1 MKPKPIQKESE
12 FLVEEL
18 FFSTTDPRGVITT
31 GDALFQRISKYSRD
45 DLLGSPHNVIRHPDM
60 PRVVFRLL
68 WETIQAGQP
77 ISAYVKNLAKDGS
90 YYWVLATVFPIE
102 GGYLSIRIKPTSP
115 VFSVIPDLYNE
126 ILKRECEAG
135 MDAAQELLLG
145 VLREKGFEDY
155 PSFVSFIL
163 AEELRCREVAVKRIR
178 ESLENEQQTKKV
190 DFSAANEGVLRL
202 KNELK
207 FESGRYASMFQSA
220 EAFHSLHSTLGKTI
234 NDLVGFL
241 NKIDT
246 LATNTAI
253 ATARVGKELVTLETI
268 AAEIQK
274 QSKAVLA
281 VIGSLQNRSTAMKA
295 ILQRTQFW
303 LAGSYLQ
310 NEMMLFYVEVLGGLH
325 RDKIPLERQREN
337 LETCRTLARSFLT
350 SNRQVRDALGA
361 GKNPLKLISSDV
373 VALGR
378 LISALEM
385 VQKTG
390 TVESARSRFESE
402 AFLGFF
408 AEMRTL
414 IEGAK
419 KQIRDLSH
427 LVWET
432 SAQIESLEDDL
443 NDVTKVFNRI
453 ENQTLRG

>member
-1 MKPKPIQKESE
+1 
-12 FLVEEL
+12 
-18 FFSTTDPRGVITT
+18 
-31 GDALFQRISKYSRD
+31 
-45 DLLGSPHNVIRHPDM
+45 
-60 PRVVFRLL
+60 
-68 WETIQAGQP
+68 
-77 ISAYVKNLAKDGS
+77 
-90 YYWVLATVFPIE
+90 
-102 GGYLSIRIKPTSP
+102 
-115 VFSVIPDLYNE
+115 
-126 ILKRECEAG
+126 
-135 MDAAQELLLG
+135 
-145 VLREKGFEDY
+145 
-155 PSFVSFIL
+155 
-163 AEELRCREVAVKRIR
+163 
-178 ESLENEQQTKKV
+178 
-190 DFSAANEGVLRL
+190 
-202 KNELK
+202 
-207 FESGRYASMFQSA
+207 
-220 EAFHSLHSTLGKTI
+220 
-234 NDLVGFL
+234 
-241 NKIDT
+241 
-246 LATNTAI
+246 
-253 ATARVGKELVTLETI
+253 
-268 AAEIQK
+268 
-274 QSKAVLA
+274 
-281 VIGSLQNRSTAMKA
+281 
-295 ILQRTQFW
+295 
-303 LAGSYLQ
+303 
-310 NEMMLFYVEVLGGLH
+310 MMLFYVEVLGGLH